1 MAQWVKNPTGIHED
15 AGLTLASL
23 SELKDLVLP
32 QAGHRLQMWL
42 ESDKAVAV
50 VWASSYGSNLAPSL
64 DVPVFGG
71 GGPKTEKKKKESMME
86 TENDKLER
94 GKLENGT
101 LRFQSVIL

>member
-50 VWASSYGSNLAPSL
+50 VWASSYGSNSTPSL
-64 DVPVFGG
+64 GTSICHGVAL
-71 GGPKTEKKKKESMME
+71 KSKKKKKSE
-86 TENDKLER
+86 
-94 GKLENGT
+94 
-101 LRFQSVIL
+101 